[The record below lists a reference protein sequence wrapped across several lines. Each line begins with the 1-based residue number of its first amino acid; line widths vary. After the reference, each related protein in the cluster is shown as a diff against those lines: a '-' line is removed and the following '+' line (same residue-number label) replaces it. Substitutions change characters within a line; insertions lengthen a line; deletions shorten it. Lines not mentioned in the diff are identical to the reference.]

1 MSAAIAKSYDE
12 IRAILGATAPGEHPI
27 GELLEALQQ
36 PAALAANPIAQ
47 EMLRE
52 TEPYLQNLDRLPL
65 TTYTL
70 YREFLRIGERKN
82 YEREMGLKRG
92 RLQAAV
98 LRLYLGQDDYIPVA
112 QDYVWSICEETNWV
126 MPAHERMSVDLG
138 AVGVGWMLAET
149 IVSLGD
155 KLGEEIAQRVRQEIE
170 RRIFAPFFADPDQF
184 WWFKGTNNWNG
195 VCNGAIGC
203 MLLLLEK
210 DPERLA
216 RGLALVLSGLEVFL
230 DTAFEADGTSTEGPG
245 YWAYGLSTFIPFSEM
260 LRHRTNAQMDLLST
274 PRMQQIATYP
284 GNIMLSPGHF
294 ASFSDSHEET
304 AFAPGWIQRLAERTG
319 VIQLLELLAPPA
331 RLQLDASWRNILW
344 WDGHRPAEAS
354 LFDIWLKDGAVV
366 RLVARTPEGKPVV
379 LVAKAGHNAENH
391 NQNDLGSFI
400 LHVDGETFLADPGA
414 GLYSRAYFSPQRYE
428 NIFANSFGH
437 SVPRIGDHLQ
447 SPGRE
452 FRSEITRYDA
462 SGPDKTVAMRLE
474 KGYDVPQLSELER
487 RLTLTRDGA
496 LVLEDRFAFTDAPLP
511 VEEALITWLDATVS
525 GGTARL
531 VGVKHTLELAI
542 EEPVG
547 AHFQLAVLEKES
559 AANRV
564 PVPLKR
570 LSINLPA
577 ARETTVRVRATVR

>member
-1 MSAAIAKSYDE
+1 MCATIARSYDE
-12 IRAILGATAPGEHPI
+12 IKAILDATAPGEHPV
-27 GELLEALQQ
+27 GELLEALPQ
-36 PAALAANPIAQ
+36 PAALAANSIAQ

-52 TEPYLQNLDRLPL
+52 TEAYLQNLDRLPL

-82 YEREMGLKRG
+82 YEREMGLKRA
-92 RLQAAV
+92 RLRAAV
-98 LRLYLGQDDYIPVA
+98 LRLYLGQEEYIPVA
-112 QDYVWSICEETNWV
+112 QDYIWNICEETNWV
-126 MPAHERMSVDLG
+126 MPAHERMVVDLG
-138 AVGVGWMLAET
+138 AVGVGWMLAEI

-155 KLGEEIAQRVRQEIE
+155 KLGEEITQRVRHEIE
-170 RRIFAPFFADPDQF
+170 RRILAPFFANPDQF

-203 MLLLLEK
+203 MLLLLEE
-210 DPERLA
+210 DQERLA

-260 LRHRTNAQMDLLST
+260 LRHRTNAQLDLLST
-274 PRMQQIATYP
+274 PRMRQIATYP

-304 AFAPGWIQRLAERTG
+304 AFAPGLIQRLAERTG
-319 VIQLLELLAPPA
+319 VPRLRDLLAPPA
-331 RLQLDASWRNILW
+331 RLQLDADWRNTLW
-344 WDGHRPAEAS
+344 WDGRRPAQAS
-354 LFDIWLKDGAVV
+354 VYDIWLKDGAVV
-366 RLVARTPEGKPVV
+366 RLTGATPDGKPVV

-400 LHVDGETFLADPGA
+400 LHVDGETYLADPGG

-437 SVPRIGDHLQ
+437 SVPRIGGHLQ

-452 FRSEITRYDA
+452 FTSEIIHYDA
-462 SGPDKTVAMRLE
+462 SGADKVVVMRLE

-487 RLTLTRDGA
+487 KLTLTRDGA
-496 LVLEDRFAFTDAPLP
+496 LVLEDRFAFADSPLP
-511 VEEALITWLDATVS
+511 VEEAFITWLDAAVS
-525 GGTARL
+525 GETARL
-531 VGVKHTLELAI
+531 LGAKHTFELAI
-542 EEPVG
+542 EEPTG
-547 AHFQLAVLEKES
+547 AHFQLAVLAEES

-564 PVPLKR
+564 PIPLKR
-570 LSINLPA
+570 LSISLPPA
-577 ARETTVRVRATVR
+577 SQTTVRVRAAAQ